1 MKENDTTT
9 TKRKLQ
15 GSQDPPYGIAMVE
28 ADQVTDLPGKKIC
41 IIDSGIDGDHPDLP
55 QPGTNANGVTV
66 TGQDETEDGS
76 QTFNWSSDPCSHGTH
91 VGK

>member
-1 MKENDTTT
+1 MKENDTT

-55 QPGTNANGVTV
+55 QPGSNNPNGVTV

-76 QTFNWSSDPCSHGTH
+76 QTFNWSYDPCSHGTH